1 MQKHITR
8 IHRMT
13 LMIGLISL
21 PNRLIS
27 QTNASVNQMLQALV
41 NDSDLESAGI
51 SFRAIDLSNDSVV
64 AEYNP
69 KQGLSPASTTK
80 LFTTATA
87 FQLLGSRY
95 MPSTYLSYTGKI
107 DSNGVLNG
115 NIIITG
121 KGDPTLGSRFFY
133 PEEKKDTF
141 LSDWIYAIQQLGI
154 KKINGTILADGS
166 DFGYNGVPKGWSW
179 SDMGNY
185 YGAGP
190 SGLVVYD
197 NMTSLYF
204 STGSTAGDLSTLDS
218 IRPIIPRLQLDNRV
232 KANNVRGDQSY
243 VFGAPYSN
251 DWFIEGSLPLNQS
264 GFRVKAAIPDPELLM
279 ATTFWQAL
287 KDSSI
292 ESIMPA
298 AAMRPYY
305 TKKEAWYYDTTLILR
320 YQKYNV
326 NDIAYYTN
334 QRSVNLFAEE
344 LLCLIGYEKLG
355 VGTTEKGLAVEEN
368 YWKSRIDVRTIELT
382 DGSGLSRTNAI
393 SSYHFTELLKYM
405 DRQKSNAFE
414 NTLPVAGKSGTLLHV
429 CKGQAGQGR
438 IVAKSGTMSRIKS
451 YAGYVNTQSGKKLA
465 FAIIVNNFLGSS
477 SILVNKMEKIFN
489 AMALL

>member
-1 MQKHITR
+1 
-8 IHRMT
+8 
-13 LMIGLISL
+13 
-21 PNRLIS
+21 
-27 QTNASVNQMLQALV
+27 
-41 NDSDLESAGI
+41 
-51 SFRAIDLSNDSVV
+51 
-64 AEYNP
+64 
-69 KQGLSPASTTK
+69 
-80 LFTTATA
+80 
-87 FQLLGSRY
+87 
-95 MPSTYLSYTGKI
+95 
-107 DSNGVLNG
+107 
-115 NIIITG
+115 
-121 KGDPTLGSRFFY
+121 
-133 PEEKKDTF
+133 
-141 LSDWIYAIQQLGI
+141 
-154 KKINGTILADGS
+154 
-166 DFGYNGVPKGWSW
+166 
-179 SDMGNY
+179 
-185 YGAGP
+185 
-190 SGLVVYD
+190 
-197 NMTSLYF
+197 
-204 STGSTAGDLSTLDS
+204 
-218 IRPIIPRLQLDNRV
+218 
-232 KANNVRGDQSY
+232 
-243 VFGAPYSN
+243 
-251 DWFIEGSLPLNQS
+251 
-264 GFRVKAAIPDPELLM
+264 
-279 ATTFWQAL
+279 
-287 KDSSI
+287 
-292 ESIMPA
+292 
-298 AAMRPYY
+298 
-305 TKKEAWYYDTTLILR
+305 